1 MIVGLALGETKRG
14 PMIMVVAFVGF
25 VGGWLR
31 EVIGPDTLFLGGVIP
46 SLGLFFIGHVAWGT
60 AGPDFKA
67 LALVALALWA
77 LLRWQW
83 GVITVIAAFGFAG
96 LALRLGDAA

>member
-1 MIVGLALGETKRG
+1 MIDGLALGETTPG
-14 PMIMVVAFVGF
+14 ALIMVVAFVGF

-31 EVIGPDTLFLGGVIP
+31 EVLGPDTLFLGDVIA

-67 LALVALALWA
+67 LAMWA
-77 LLRWQW
+77 LLQWQW
-83 GVITVIAAFGFAG
+83 DVITVIAAFGFAG
-96 LALRLGDAA
+96 LAWRLGGAA